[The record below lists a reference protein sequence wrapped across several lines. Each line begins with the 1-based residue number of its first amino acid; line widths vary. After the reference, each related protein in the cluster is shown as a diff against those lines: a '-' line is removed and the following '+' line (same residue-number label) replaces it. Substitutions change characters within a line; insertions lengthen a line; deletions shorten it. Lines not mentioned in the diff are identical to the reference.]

1 MISLATEFQNRRPE
15 KEEITT
21 ERFVAT
27 KRTKKQN
34 KINNT
39 EQANKPKTTEKH
51 SIGSDHSQQ
60 PYKQQLHFFS
70 TLRFI

>member
-1 MISLATEFQNRRPE
+1 MIASYRIPKPGPE
-15 KEEITT
+15 KEKITT
-21 ERFVAT
+21 GRFVGN
-27 KRTKKQN
+27 KRTKN
-34 KINNT
+34 KNKTDNT

-51 SIGSDHSQQ
+51 SIASDHIQQ